1 MDFVDFGDA
10 EEKSI
15 GEVCS
20 PILLFI
26 LNPSPPVLP
35 QVFSL
40 KTEFLK
46 LKFQAVE
53 CTLAGVRFSFKDSS

>member
-15 GEVCS
+15 GEVCY
-20 PILLFI
+20 PIPLFI
-26 LNPSPPVLP
+26 LNPPVLP